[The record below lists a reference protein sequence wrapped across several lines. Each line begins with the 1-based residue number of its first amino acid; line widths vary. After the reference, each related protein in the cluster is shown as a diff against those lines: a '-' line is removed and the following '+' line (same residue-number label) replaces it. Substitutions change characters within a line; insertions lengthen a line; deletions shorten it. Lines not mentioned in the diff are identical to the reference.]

1 MRTRPATQGDLAEL
15 TRLFDAYRVFYQQP
29 SDPAAAQRFLRE
41 RFARGDSVVFV
52 APAATG
58 GLHGFT
64 QLYPSLSSVSLARI
78 LVLNDLFVDAGARR
92 SGVGRALIGA
102 AHEFARNQGAL
113 RVSLETAHDNHTAQ
127 RLYEAIGY
135 ERDTRFLRYHWRIA

>member
-1 MRTRPATQGDLAEL
+1 M
-15 TRLFDAYRVFYQQP
+15 P
-29 SDPAAAQRFLRE
+29 SSRACSTPTASSTSSRDPAAAEHFLRE
-41 RFARGDSVVFV
+41 RFARRDSVVFV

-78 LVLNDLFVDAGARR
+78 FVLNDLFVDA
-92 SGVGRALIGA
+92 
-102 AHEFARNQGAL
+102 
-113 RVSLETAHDNHTAQ
+113 TAQ

-135 ERDTRFLRYHWRIA
+135 ERDTRFLRYHWRVA